1 MRMRRRPPEWSLPRL
16 PPLLALIKIIEEH
29 ERHASGGRVEKTKR
43 KGKTRM
49 IKRGAKNGWDVQIC
63 ALYS

>member
-1 MRMRRRPPEWSLPRL
+1 MRMRRRPPEWSLPRA

-29 ERHASGGRVEKTKR
+29 GRYTSGGRAEKTER

-49 IKRGAKNGWDVQIC
+49 IMRGAKNGWDVQIC